1 LRREGPLHLQ
11 GVYLRNHGAMRKNAD
26 IRAFGRAA
34 KELLIAL
41 KPAPGRFP
49 RL

>member
-1 LRREGPLHLQ
+1 MKR
-11 GVYLRNHGAMRKNAD
+11 VYLRNHGALRKNAD
-26 IRAFGRAA
+26 IQALDRAA
-34 KELLIAL
+34 KELLNAL